1 MSFAPVAVPVIAPPG
16 QGRIVRAFGEEVE
29 FVLTGEQTG
38 DRFTQWIETTP
49 PGIGPP
55 PHYHTLEDEN
65 FYVLEGSP
73 EFFHDGRWTAVAPGT
88 AVFMPKGEVHA
99 FRNAGTT
106 MLKMLITTVPSGFE
120 TFFTRCAEEF
130 AKPGGPD
137 MSRITEIAAKHGI
150 HFVHP

>member
-1 MSFAPVAVPVIAPPG
+1 MSFAAVAIPVITPPG

-38 DRFTQWIETTP
+38 ERFTQWIETTP
-49 PGIGPP
+49 PGVGPP

-65 FYVLEGSP
+65 FYVMEGSP
-73 EFFHDGRWTAVAPGT
+73 EFFHDGRWTAVT
-88 AVFMPKGEVHA
+88 AGSVVFMPKGEVHA

-106 MLKMLITTVPSGFE
+106 TLKMLITTVPSGFE

-130 AKPGGPD
+130 AKEGGPD
-137 MSRITEIAAKHGI
+137 MAQITDIAAKHGI